1 MLDCPV
7 FKSSFKGDLC
17 TPTDADYAKAIARWG
32 KNAERQAQIVAF
44 VKDSEDIALAIA
56 FARGNNLPLAIRGG
70 GHSTA
75 GASSSEGLVIDLSR
89 HMNTVEIDADK
100 KLAIVGGGATW
111 ADVDRA
117 AIQHGLAA
125 VGGTINHVGF

>member
-1 MLDCPV
+1 MLDCPF

-17 TPTDADYAKAIARWG
+17 TPTDADYAKAITRWG
-32 KNAERQAQIVAF
+32 KNAEMQAQIVAF

-56 FARGNNLPLAIRGG
+56 FARGNNLLLAIRGG